1 MTQSS
6 PNPAAP
12 AEARKLLRQLLQA
25 VESRVRFDQHLGVP
39 GYPAAVRPDDPAAAL
54 ARIRAE
60 LGECTRCRLAQ
71 SRTRIVFGSGNP
83 CARLMFVGEGPGEDE
98 DREGL
103 PFVGRAGKLLTN
115 IIENG
120 MKLKRADCYIAN
132 VVKSRP
138 PQNRAPSPEE
148 IAACFPF
155 LEAQIRAI
163 RPEAIVA
170 LGAVA
175 AHTLLQTDAPI
186 SRLRGQWTKWQGIP
200 VMPTFHPSYLLRNE
214 SAKRLVWED
223 IQKVMARLAGRAGA
237 REVKS
242 K

>member
-1 MTQSS
+1 MSDNFRLFQ
-6 PNPAAP
+6 
-12 AEARKLLRQLLQA
+12 QLVSA
-25 VESRVRFDQHLGVP
+25 VESRVRFEEHLGVK
-39 GYPAAVRPDDPAAAL
+39 GYPRPEGQPDPAAAL

-60 LGECTRCRLAQ
+60 LGECTRCRLHQ
-71 SRTRIVFGSGNP
+71 SRTHIVFGAGNP
-83 CARLMFVGEGPGEDE
+83 RARLLFVGEGPGEDE
-98 DREGL
+98 DREGI
-103 PFVGRAGKLLTN
+103 PFVGKAGKLLTN

-120 MKLKRADCYIAN
+120 MKLKRSECYIAN

-138 PQNRAPSPEE
+138 PGNRNPLPEE

-163 RPEAIVA
+163 RPQVIVA

-175 AHTLLQTDAPI
+175 SHTLLQTEAPI
-186 SRLRGQWTKWQGIP
+186 SRLRGQWAKWQGIA

-223 IQKVMARLAGRAGA
+223 IQKVMALLAK
-237 REVKS
+237 ES
-242 K
+242 D

>member
-1 MTQSS
+1 MTQPVSHS
-6 PNPAAP
+6 TAASTD
-12 AEARKLLRQLLQA
+12 ASGLLRQLLQA
-25 VESRVRFDQHLGVP
+25 VESRVRFDRHLGRP
-39 GYPAAVRPDDPAAAL
+39 GYLAAVEPEDPAAAL

-60 LGECTRCRLAQ
+60 LGECTRCRLHQ
-71 SRTRIVFGSGNP
+71 SRTRIVFGAGSP
-83 CARLMFVGEGPGEDE
+83 CARLLFVGEGPGEDE

-103 PFVGRAGKLLTN
+103 PFVGKAGKLLTN

-120 MKLKRADCYIAN
+120 MKLKRAECYIAN

-138 PQNRAPSPEE
+138 PQNRTPSPDE

-155 LEAQIRAI
+155 LEAQLRAI
-163 RPEAIVA
+163 RPEVIVA

-175 AHTLLQTDAPI
+175 AHALLHTEAPI
-186 SRLRGQWTKWQGIP
+186 SRLRGQWAQWQGIP

-223 IQKVMARLAGRAGA
+223 IQKVMALLAKERD
-237 REVKS
+237 
-242 K
+242 